1 MLHMSNAVFSNA
13 DVDYTYEELKKGM
26 GYPCFQS
33 SLISETV
40 QFFEE
45 MSDTVNCQAYVDPR
59 LDVFAVQTLVKNA
72 HLETVRL
79 WSNFEA
85 MSDRDSKSTATFHL
99 RTEVRFIIISE
110 MLKSQRSM
118 YSVAMQVYV
127 VMVETFSK
135 SKLGT
140 NFLLPIQCI

>member
-1 MLHMSNAVFSNA
+1 MLHISNAVFSNA

-26 GYPCFQS
+26 SYPCFQS

-99 RTEVRFIIISE
+99 RTEVRFAIILE
-110 MLKSQRSM
+110 MLKSKRSM

>member
-1 MLHMSNAVFSNA
+1 MLHISNVAFFNA

-26 GYPCFQS
+26 SYPCFQS

-45 MSDTVNCQAYVDPR
+45 MSDTVNCQAFVDPR

-72 HLETVRL
+72 QLETVRL

-99 RTEVRFIIISE
+99 RTEVRFITIILE
-110 MLKSQRSM
+110 MQRSKVCTL
-118 YSVAMQVYV
+118 S
-127 VMVETFSK
+127 
-135 SKLGT
+135 
-140 NFLLPIQCI
+140 QCKFT

>member
-1 MLHMSNAVFSNA
+1 MLHISNAVFPNV

-33 SLISETV
+33 SLTSETV

-45 MSDTVNCQAYVDPR
+45 MSDTVNCQAFVDPR

-72 HLETVRL
+72 QLETVRL

-99 RTEVRFIIISE
+99 RTEV
-110 MLKSQRSM
+110 
-118 YSVAMQVYV
+118 
-127 VMVETFSK
+127 
-135 SKLGT
+135 G
-140 NFLLPIQCI
+140 LLLLLS

>member
-1 MLHMSNAVFSNA
+1 MLFFPMYV

-45 MSDTVNCQAYVDPR
+45 MSDTVNSQAFVDPR
-59 LDVFAVQTLVKNA
+59 LDVFAVQTLVKDA

-85 MSDRDSKSTATFHL
+85 MSDIDSKSTSTFHL
-99 RTEVRFIIISE
+99 RTEVRFTIILE
-110 MLKSQRSM
+110 MF
-118 YSVAMQVYV
+118 VP
-127 VMVETFSK
+127 T
-135 SKLGT
+135 
-140 NFLLPIQCI
+140 

>member
-1 MLHMSNAVFSNA
+1 MVPERRKVCCICLMQFFSNA

-26 GYPCFQS
+26 SYPCFQS

-85 MSDRDSKSTATFHL
+85 MSDRDSKSTATFRL
-99 RTEVRFIIISE
+99 RTEVRFTILS
-110 MLKSQRSM
+110 
-118 YSVAMQVYV
+118 
-127 VMVETFSK
+127 
-135 SKLGT
+135 
-140 NFLLPIQCI
+140 

>member
-26 GYPCFQS
+26 SYPCFQS

-45 MSDTVNCQAYVDPR
+45 MSDTVNCQAFVDPR

-85 MSDRDSKSTATFHL
+85 MSLDMDSKSSTIFHL
-99 RTEVRFIIISE
+99 KTEVRFS
-110 MLKSQRSM
+110 
-118 YSVAMQVYV
+118 
-127 VMVETFSK
+127 
-135 SKLGT
+135 
-140 NFLLPIQCI
+140 